1 MSGGSCANET
11 VTMADESFFAED
23 IVPSHHYLSTSL
35 LSNKTVHR
43 HDSLVKDD
51 EGAGKLGGKIVWR
64 RVRHRAPVPIIV
76 VSLNLLVGLYNLK
89 A

>member
-1 MSGGSCANET
+1 
-11 VTMADESFFAED
+11 MADESFFAED
-23 IVPSHHYLSTSL
+23 IVPSHHSLSTCL
-35 LSNKTVHR
+35 LSNETVHR

-76 VSLNLLVGLYNLK
+76 VSLNLSGPIQFESVISESHIK
-89 A
+89 IEDV